1 MLKAVAHIACC
12 GRDVLAV
19 KSRLDKFPAE
29 RRLAA
34 LRAKAFPTL
43 VGAHQRA
50 IDHDLVAA
58 LLIGA
63 YLDNSLCDPAGICTA
78 IMCLF
83 LTYHVYLKEQ
93 LFPFIF

>member
-29 RRLAA
+29 RRLAG

-50 IDHDLVAA
+50 IDHNLVAA
-58 LLIGA
+58 LFIGA
-63 YLDNSLCDPAGICTA
+63 YLTTA
-78 IMCLF
+78 CVIQQGSVLQSCAF
-83 LTYHVYLKEQ
+83 
-93 LFPFIF
+93 F